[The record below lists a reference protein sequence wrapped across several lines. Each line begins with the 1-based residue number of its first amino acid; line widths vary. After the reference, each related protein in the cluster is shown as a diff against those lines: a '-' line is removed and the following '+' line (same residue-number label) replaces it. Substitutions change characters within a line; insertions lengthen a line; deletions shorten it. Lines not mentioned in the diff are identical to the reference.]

1 MTFLQRM
8 WAYITLG
15 AMGIVVEEASPLMGG
30 LAAHDRHLRLTSVIL
45 AVALGTWVAGL
56 LLYLLGR
63 WRGRW
68 LRKRWPRFRKLIL
81 RSVALVRRHPWR
93 ATVAI
98 RFAWGLRLPLPLA
111 CGVSRVPLLTF
122 CIGSALSSLAWSLIY
137 SWLGWWLGETILTIV
152 GHVRRFEPLIGAAL
166 VLLMVVGA
174 VIVQRRHVADRTAE
188 VLDPE
193 PEPVADD
200 RVT

>member
-15 AMGIVVEEASPLMGG
+15 AMGVVVEEASPLMGG
-30 LAAHDRHLRLTSVIL
+30 LAAHDRHLRLSVVIV
-45 AVALGTWVAGL
+45 AVALGTWVASL

-93 ATVAI
+93 ATFAT
-98 RFAWGLRLPLPLA
+98 RFAWGLRLPLPIA
-111 CGVSRVPLLTF
+111 CGVARVPLLVF
-122 CIGSALSSLAWSLIY
+122 CIGSAVSSLAWSLIF
-137 SWLGWWLGETILTIV
+137 SVLGWALGETILTLV

-166 VLLMVVGA
+166 VLLMVIGFIV
-174 VIVQRRHVADRTAE
+174 VQRRHVAERTAK

-193 PEPVADD
+193 AEPEQ
-200 RVT
+200 TLG